1 MHPSPTRPTDTANER
16 GAPGIWSLT
25 SGWRGLYVAAIGAM
39 AVGILLAFAVP
50 EITRL
55 VIDGFREGPSGV
67 TFKAPAEL
75 ERALALFGLGA
86 DTSTALWSCAIATLV
101 VTALAGAC
109 LYLRGRWAA
118 TASEAIMR
126 RLRDRLHR
134 HLSALPM
141 SFFDG
146 AETGDLVQRCTSDV
160 ETVRVF
166 LAAQVV
172 ELARSGLLLIC
183 VTPLLFRL
191 DADLAWVTLALMP
204 VVVAYSLF
212 FFGRI
217 TRTFKAVDEAEGRLT
232 TVLQE
237 NLTGIRVVRSFGRSD
252 HERAKFAAAND
263 EHRDRTWELMRV
275 LSVFWSCSDVICFA
289 QGGLVL
295 FFGALWTIQGHLT
308 LGTLVAFTMYSG
320 MVIWPVRQM
329 GRTLIDAGK
338 ARVALGRLA
347 EILGAEEE
355 DHLDRTEVPATGPAS
370 TAAPRLS
377 GAISI
382 EGLTFR
388 YPEATALTGTS
399 GEGGEPK
406 AGPRPE
412 PRPKAQREHVLEG
425 IDLELGAGQTLAL
438 IGPPGAGK
446 STIVQLL
453 LRLYDY
459 DGEGCSGSIRL
470 DGIELSD
477 LPRDLL
483 RSQVGVVMQSPFL
496 YAKTIETNLRVGRS
510 GAAED
515 ELHAA
520 AGAAAIHDSIT
531 GFEEGYRTLL
541 GERGVTLSGGQKQR
555 LAIAR
560 ALLKEAPILV
570 LDDALSAVDM
580 GTERAILDAL
590 EERRGRHT
598 TILIAHRLSVVT
610 QADLILV
617 LDEGRVAERGT
628 HAELLAAGGNY
639 ARLWKIQNAYADEL
653 AEHVLPGEPE
663 GPLSH
668 ANLGVES

>member
-1 MHPSPTRPTDTANER
+1 MQPTPDRTTSGAPRER
-16 GAPGIWSLT
+16 GAPGLWSLT
-25 SGWRGLYVAAIGAM
+25 SGWRGLYAAAIAAM

-55 VIDGFREGPSGV
+55 VIDSFREGSGGA
-67 TFKAPAEL
+67 TFVATPEL
-75 ERALALFGLGA
+75 EGWL
-86 DTSTALWSCAIATLV
+86 TALGLAPTAAAALWVAGVATLLI
-101 VTALAGAC
+101 TALAGAFQ
-109 LYLRGRWAA
+109 YLRGRWAA
-118 TASEAIMR
+118 TASEAILR

-146 AETGDLVQRCTSDV
+146 ADTGDLVQRCTSDV

-166 LAAQVV
+166 LSAQVV
-172 ELARSGLLLIC
+172 EIARSILLLVC

-237 NLTGIRVVRSFGRSD
+237 NLTGIRVVRSFGRSAY
-252 HERAKFAAAND
+252 EEEKFAAAND
-263 EHRDRTWELMRV
+263 EHRDKTWELMRV
-275 LSVFWSCSDVICFA
+275 LSTFWSVSDMICFT
-289 QGGLVL
+289 QGGMVL
-295 FFGALWTIQGHLT
+295 FFGAWWTLQGSLT

-338 ARVALGRLA
+338 ARVALGRLS

-355 DHLDRTEVPATGPAS
+355 DHLDRTEVPATAARNGRDL
-370 TAAPRLS
+370 APRLE
-377 GAISI
+377 GALSI
-382 EGLTFR
+382 RGLSFR
-388 YPEATALTGTS
+388 YPETAALGGTRD
-399 GEGGEPK
+399 EDAEPEPK
-406 AGPRPE
+406 PAPE
-412 PRPKAQREHVLEG
+412 RELVLDC
-425 IDLELGAGQTLAL
+425 IDLELEAGQTLAL

-446 STIVQLL
+446 STLVQLL

-459 DGEGCSGSIRL
+459 DAEGNAGSIRI
-470 DGIELSD
+470 DGIELRD

-483 RSQVGVVMQSPFL
+483 RRQVGVVMQSPFL

-510 GAAED
+510 EARED

-520 AGAAAIHDSIT
+520 ASAAAIHDSIT
-531 GFEEGYRTLL
+531 GFEQGYETLL

-555 LAIAR
+555 VAIAR
-560 ALLKEAPILV
+560 ALVKEAPILV

-590 EERRGRHT
+590 AERRGRHT
-598 TILIAHRLSVVT
+598 TILIAHRLSVVAG
-610 QADLILV
+610 ADLILV
-617 LDEGRVAERGT
+617 LDEGRVVERGT
-628 HAELLAAGGNY
+628 HAELVAAGGNY
-639 ARLWKIQNAYADEL
+639 ARLWRIQNAYAHEL
-653 AEHVLPGEPE
+653 AEHEHVDSAAPTTEIGARP
-663 GPLSH
+663 
-668 ANLGVES
+668 